1 MTQRQQILD
10 YAANQYGV
18 LPEYLWQ
25 QHPSYAVLRHT
36 NAKGKWFA
44 LIGHIEKGKLG
55 LNEAGSTDFINLKC
69 VPDMVHILQQD
80 KDVLP
85 AYHMNKQ
92 HWLTIVL
99 DSQFRFDEMKK
110 LIDWSY
116 DLTQK

>member
-10 YAANQYGV
+10 YVATQYGIST
-18 LPEYLWQ
+18 EYLWA
-25 QHPSYAVLRHT
+25 QHPSYAVLRHS

-44 LIGHIEKGKLG
+44 LIGNITNVKLG
-55 LNEAGSTDFINLKC
+55 LNEEGNTDFLNIKC
-69 VPDMVHILQQD
+69 VPDMVSILQQD
-80 KDVLP
+80 KDVVP
-85 AYHMNKQ
+85 AYHMNKK

-99 DSQFRFDEMKK
+99 DRQFSFDEMKK